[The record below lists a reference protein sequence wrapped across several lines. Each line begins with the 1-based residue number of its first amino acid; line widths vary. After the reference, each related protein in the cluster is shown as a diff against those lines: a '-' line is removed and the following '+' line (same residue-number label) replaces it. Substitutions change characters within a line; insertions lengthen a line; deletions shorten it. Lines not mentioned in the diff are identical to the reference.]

1 MDKVRPIN
9 INDSFFINED
19 FSFSHKTYWYHFRI
33 KDIAD
38 RFFRKNNL
46 DRMIYDLKHND
57 AFFIFDHS
65 MDSVVQSTLHT
76 VLKALGVLK
85 IFKDNDISLEK
96 LIVLTPT
103 NNKYFLQSSAFYE
116 YVYKTSKAF
125 DTKKYHQ
132 IYFNALWMQAKDV
145 VLRPNLSGFFDNV
158 SVLDYDPKPKKHFMT
173 FARRDS
179 INRRF
184 INYMIHTNN
193 LFDKGYVSH
202 QRVVEN
208 DIVKSVSEH
217 KTEIRML
224 ATRKDFDVKAYLD
237 FGYKK
242 HFLDPFRSKG
252 AAATNLSLYSLYSST
267 SCFDLVSETDVQN
280 NLFTTEKTL
289 KPIIHRKPFFV
300 SGSARTL
307 SLLKNLGFQTFESIF
322 DESYDKELVFYD
334 RICMIFENIKYLCSL
349 SLDECH
355 KKMQSVQ
362 EILVHNQRHFIESDW
377 TFNVDKKIQK
387 RINEVLNV

>member
-1 MDKVRPIN
+1 MDKIRPIN
-9 INDSFFINED
+9 INDSFFINEN
-19 FSFSHKTYWYHFRI
+19 FSFSNKTYWYHFRI
-33 KDIAD
+33 IDITNK
-38 RFFRKNNL
+38 FFENTNL
-46 DRMIYDLKHND
+46 DHMLYDLKHSN
-57 AFFIFDHS
+57 AFFVFDHS
-65 MDSVVQSTLHT
+65 MDSVVQKTLDS
-76 VLKALGVLK
+76 VLKALGILK
-85 IFKDNDISLEK
+85 IFKDNLIPLDR

-103 NNKYFLQSSAFYE
+103 DNKYFLQTSAFYE
-116 YVYKTSKAF
+116 YVYESRKSF
-125 DTKKYHQ
+125 DEKKYHQ
-132 IYFNALWMQAKDV
+132 IYFNALWMQIKNV
-145 VLRPNLSGFFDNV
+145 VLSVPDALFDKV